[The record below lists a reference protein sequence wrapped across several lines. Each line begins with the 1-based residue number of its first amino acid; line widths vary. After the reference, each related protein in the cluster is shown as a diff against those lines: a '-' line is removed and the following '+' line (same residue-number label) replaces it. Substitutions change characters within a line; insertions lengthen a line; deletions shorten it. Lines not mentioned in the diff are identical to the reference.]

1 LHINRFDMQ
10 IKVNNEIL
18 EIQHPF
24 SLLDLVQHIKG
35 SNTNGIAIAVNN
47 TVVPRIQWEK
57 IQLKENDST
66 LIIQAT
72 QGG

>member
-1 LHINRFDMQ
+1 MQ

-24 SLLDLVQHIKG
+24 SVLNLVQHIKG

-47 TVVPRIQWEK
+47 AVIPCIQWEK
-57 IQLKENDST
+57 TQLKENDNA